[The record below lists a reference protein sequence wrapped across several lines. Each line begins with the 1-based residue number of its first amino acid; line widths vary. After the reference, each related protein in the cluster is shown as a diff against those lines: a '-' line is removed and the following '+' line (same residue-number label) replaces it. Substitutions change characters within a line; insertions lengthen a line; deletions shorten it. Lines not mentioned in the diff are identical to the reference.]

1 MSDYIIAT
9 SSTSDLPRTYL
20 ERHEIP
26 FISYTYTI
34 GDTLYEDDCREE
46 SRAAVYAGMRKG
58 DRLMTS
64 MINEYVYSDFFTSLL
79 KTGKDVIFLDMS
91 QKMSVS
97 FEKARLA
104 ADMVRGDF
112 PGRKLYVMDTLCI
125 SGGLGLLVESMVA
138 RMESGMSYDEVVND
152 IAERLDLDLEHCW
165 AYSDSASDIP
175 MLSAVGNPVAVNPDR
190 ELEHYARNAGW
201 EVLIARN
208 TSDIVR
214 RAGLKIALFLGIVGT
229 GWLIFRRLNRFGRA
243 RR

>member
-91 QKMSVS
+91 QKISVS

-112 PGRKLYVMDTLCI
+112 PGRKLSMSWTRCA
-125 SGGLGLLVESMVA
+125 SPAALG
-138 RMESGMSYDEVVND
+138 
-152 IAERLDLDLEHCW
+152 CW
-165 AYSDSASDIP
+165 
-175 MLSAVGNPVAVNPDR
+175 
-190 ELEHYARNAGW
+190 W
-201 EVLIARN
+201 
-208 TSDIVR
+208 
-214 RAGLKIALFLGIVGT
+214 RA
-229 GWLIFRRLNRFGRA
+229 WSRA
-243 RR
+243 WRAA